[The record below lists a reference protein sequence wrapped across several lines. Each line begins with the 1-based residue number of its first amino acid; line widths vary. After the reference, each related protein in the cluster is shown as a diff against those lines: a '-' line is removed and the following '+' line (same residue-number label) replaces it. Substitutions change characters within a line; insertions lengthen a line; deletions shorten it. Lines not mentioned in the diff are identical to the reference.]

1 MYKSKKLLSVLVCM
15 VMLLT
20 AAPGAAAAAAGSN
33 TAEVSV
39 IVNDDRIA
47 FDVPPQIF
55 DGTTFLP
62 VRLALEPLGAE
73 FDWNGADQTITIRAN
88 GKIIVLTIGG
98 ESALVDGAT
107 KPLAKPAMLVDG
119 RTLIPIRFVAEELNY
134 VVDWDDGTKTV
145 FISSKAKQEDKQEDI
160 DFVERVLELVNEE
173 RAKEGARP
181 LTLDEDL
188 CAVAAMHSEDM
199 IARNFFSHENPDG
212 ASPFDRMKAY
222 GISYRAAAENIAAG
236 QTTPEQV
243 MDSWMNSPGHRKNI
257 LNTAYGKIGIGIAL
271 GGEYR
276 IYWTQCFTN

>member
-15 VMLLT
+15 AMLLT
-20 AAPGAAAAAAGSN
+20 AAPGAAFAAAGN
-33 TAEVSV
+33 IAEVSV
-39 IVNDDRIA
+39 IVNDDRVV

-73 FDWNGADQTITIRAN
+73 FDWNGEDQTITIRAN

-98 ESALVDGAT
+98 ENAFVDGVS
-107 KPLAKPAMLVDG
+107 KPLAKPAMLMDG

-134 VVDWDDGTKTV
+134 VVDWDDGAKTV
-145 FISSKAKQEDKQEDI
+145 YIRSESKQTDFI
-160 DFVERVLELVNEE
+160 ERVLELVNEE
-173 RAKEGARP
+173 RAKEGAKP
-181 LTLDEDL
+181 LALDKDL

-199 IARNFFSHENPDG
+199 VARDFFDHINPDG
-212 ASPFDRMKAY
+212 ASPGDRIKAY

-257 LNTAYGKIGIGIAL
+257 LNTAYGKIGIGIAM
-271 GGEYR
+271 GGDYGV
-276 IYWTQCFTN
+276 YWTQCFTN